1 MGECVREAGNVN
13 VHRNRGLLKIKR
25 GNSRNDFQTPTRRE
39 RDEEN
44 VEETNNE
51 QGDEG
56 SPLSSG
62 DGDRGNALRFHE
74 YMVMNGHMFYMCNG
88 KLLWYKPD
96 IGYYLEEDRACLFE
110 LRGLIGE
117 CGCIEADYQQSTSK
131 QGAMITQ
138 FKSIVP
144 KEDDFY
150 DLAGKNTFRKLA
162 FYNGVFDFEKQ
173 KLLDFS
179 PKYLSLIHI

>member
-1 MGECVREAGNVN
+1 MTTFGGW
-13 VHRNRGLLKIKR
+13 
-25 GNSRNDFQTPTRRE
+25 NSSENDFQTPTRRE

-117 CGCIEADYQQSTSK
+117 MWLY
-131 QGAMITQ
+131 
-138 FKSIVP
+138 
-144 KEDDFY
+144 
-150 DLAGKNTFRKLA
+150 
-162 FYNGVFDFEKQ
+162 
-173 KLLDFS
+173 
-179 PKYLSLIHI
+179 

>member
-1 MGECVREAGNVN
+1 MERSTAVEEEFLVGGMVLHDMTR
-13 VHRNRGLLKIKR
+13 L
-25 GNSRNDFQTPTRRE
+25 FQTPTRQE

-51 QGDEG
+51 RGDEG

-62 DGDRGNALRFHE
+62 DGDRGNGLRFYY
-74 YMVMNGHMFYMCNG
+74 YMFINGHKFYMCNG

-117 CGCIEADYQQSTSK
+117 CGCI
-131 QGAMITQ
+131 
-138 FKSIVP
+138 
-144 KEDDFY
+144 
-150 DLAGKNTFRKLA
+150 R
-162 FYNGVFDFEKQ
+162 VF
-173 KLLDFS
+173 L
-179 PKYLSLIHI
+179 